1 MKTLMFIITALN
13 LISFVANA
21 VTAYQL
27 KLERDTLPETIA
39 NLAELKKEVT

>member
-1 MKTLMFIITALN
+1 MMLIATALN

-27 KLERDTLPETIA
+27 KRERDTLSETIA
-39 NLAELKKEVT
+39 NLADLKKEL